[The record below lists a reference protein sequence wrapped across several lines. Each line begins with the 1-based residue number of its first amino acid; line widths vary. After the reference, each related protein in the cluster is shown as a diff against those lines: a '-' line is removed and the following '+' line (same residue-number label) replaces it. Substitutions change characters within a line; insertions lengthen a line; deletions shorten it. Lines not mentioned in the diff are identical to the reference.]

1 MKKVLLSIGI
11 VLSLFS
17 CKVDK
22 EIMSVDELTKWST
35 KSDTIFY
42 SNQPVAVYDHFE
54 YELNPSHGKDAKP
67 IIELSIIQI
76 SFAVTTDEL
85 VKFIHTK
92 HNRQKVEIVVPKH
105 N

>member
-1 MKKVLLSIGI
+1 MI
-11 VLSLFS
+11 SLFS

-22 EIMSVDELTKWST
+22 EIMSTEELNKWST

-42 SNQPVAVYDHFE
+42 SGQPVAVYDHFE
-54 YELNPSHGKDAKP
+54 YELNPSHGKGSKP

-76 SFAVTTDEL
+76 SFAANTDEL

-105 N
+105 NN